1 MPAVPTPA
9 APIPP
14 GVGHNRRMAWLTH
27 VFTSTGIVAGFMGL
41 LSVLDG
47 SPRAALTWFMVA
59 VVIDGLDGPMA
70 RHYDISEAIPHIDGG
85 SLDLMIDYVTCVVG
99 PALFLFRFEMLPE
112 QNHISL
118 ICVGLVLVSSLYLM
132 SSKDI
137 MTPDHYFNG
146 FPAMWNFVVTI
157 LFVLQSRAWVNVGV
171 VVVLVVF
178 TIVPVKFIHAI
189 RVRDF
194 RMITLPVI
202 TVWIAAMMYVTW
214 ILDERTRDIGCEVRC
229 LDRPAEIAQG
239 MVWMGTI
246 WLIGVGVWRTIRGG
260 PSANW
265 IAYEA
270 QRHPSSDAA
279 AMAPGTGDPPLDT
292 DT

>member
-1 MPAVPTPA
+1 MPAASTPA
-9 APIPP
+9 TPSPAAA
-14 GVGHNRRMAWLTH
+14 HNTKMAWLTH
-27 VFTSTGIVAGFMGL
+27 VFTSTGIVAGFLGL

-99 PALFLFRFEMLPE
+99 PALFLFRFEMLPK

-118 ICVGLVLVSSLYLM
+118 ICVGLVLISSLYVM
-132 SSKDI
+132 SNKDI

-146 FPAMWNFVVTI
+146 FPAMWNFVVNI

-171 VVVLVVF
+171 IVVLVVF
-178 TIVPVKFIHAI
+178 TFVPLKFIHAI

-202 TVWIAAMMYVTW
+202 TVWITAMLYVTW
-214 ILDERTRDIGCEVRC
+214 ILDERTREIGCEVRC
-229 LDRPAEIAQG
+229 MDRPAEIAQA

-260 PSANW
+260 PSADW
-265 IAYEA
+265 IAHEA
-270 QRHPSSDAA
+270 QRQSSSPDVD
-279 AMAPGTGDPPLDT
+279 GDN
-292 DT
+292 